1 VASRPGTGLGTA
13 AFFLT
18 ALGALTW
25 IVMLAGPVRV
35 ATGLLGARSHL
46 RQMERAFRTELN
58 APLNRRSNEA
68 GDRARAEANAA
79 VASARRASDGH
90 RWGAPIFDLALALP
104 KLRGLA
110 LESPDLLV
118 AGEAATEAAQ
128 RSIRLA
134 QDSLGPRSPIIER
147 SEDGSRIVID
157 ELDDLRAE
165 VIEIMSLLDRS
176 ANRLRDVR
184 PTNLPARFRSNVRRS
199 IRQAVETQVV
209 LGQARDG
216 LDVLPGFLGADG
228 RRTYLLGMQNPA
240 ELRGTG
246 GAMLQMAYL
255 TATDG
260 KLELDEAGS
269 IYNVD
274 TDRRTVDIPIPRDA
288 WYVRE
293 IPDAQRFGNANWSP
307 DWPLSAELT
316 VRYAKASSDEFG
328 VPFPDRIDGVIGV
341 DPVTMKELMPAAGKY
356 RIPAGHVM
364 KARRVLHFLLY
375 KAYARYPIPS
385 RRRAVLRQIVDGFY
399 ERLFD
404 PRHPSRLVSG
414 AGNALGSKHM
424 LLWLTDPAEQRFV
437 EEMNWDG
444 AIDVPERSDYLYVVE
459 QNVGGNKLDYF
470 QQHTYQMDVTP
481 EASNVRVSTEVSVHN
496 GVFLPQPRW
505 SMGDSKSRHRPM
517 VNVYVRPDAR
527 LLSATAPRVVQ
538 GLNAW
543 SPAQFRSGRL
553 ETPSPAVWAR
563 GRPSEHRE
571 RGAKVWSGTLQIAPN
586 QTGSLGFDYL
596 VPRAIRTIG
605 NRSVYR
611 LAIQWQPKVRPD
623 DLIVRFRLPDGARNV
638 KAPGWRRDGRLMLF
652 EQRLKSDLV
661 LEVSWRT

>member
-1 VASRPGTGLGTA
+1 
-13 AFFLT
+13 
-18 ALGALTW
+18 
-25 IVMLAGPVRV
+25 
-35 ATGLLGARSHL
+35 
-46 RQMERAFRTELN
+46 
-58 APLNRRSNEA
+58 
-68 GDRARAEANAA
+68 
-79 VASARRASDGH
+79 
-90 RWGAPIFDLALALP
+90 
-104 KLRGLA
+104 
-110 LESPDLLV
+110 
-118 AGEAATEAAQ
+118 
-128 RSIRLA
+128 
-134 QDSLGPRSPIIER
+134 
-147 SEDGSRIVID
+147 
-157 ELDDLRAE
+157 
-165 VIEIMSLLDRS
+165 
-176 ANRLRDVR
+176 
-184 PTNLPARFRSNVRRS
+184 
-199 IRQAVETQVV
+199 
-209 LGQARDG
+209 
-216 LDVLPGFLGADG
+216 
-228 RRTYLLGMQNPA
+228 
-240 ELRGTG
+240 
-246 GAMLQMAYL
+246 
-255 TATDG
+255 
-260 KLELDEAGS
+260 
-269 IYNVD
+269 
-274 TDRRTVDIPIPRDA
+274 
-288 WYVRE
+288 
-293 IPDAQRFGNANWSP
+293 
-307 DWPLSAELT
+307 
-316 VRYAKASSDEFG
+316 
-328 VPFPDRIDGVIGV
+328 
-341 DPVTMKELMPAAGKY
+341 
-356 RIPAGHVM
+356 
-364 KARRVLHFLLY
+364 
-375 KAYARYPIPS
+375 
-385 RRRAVLRQIVDGFY
+385 
-399 ERLFD
+399 
-404 PRHPSRLVSG
+404 
-414 AGNALGSKHM
+414 
-424 LLWLTDPAEQRFV
+424 
-437 EEMNWDG
+437 MNWDG